1 MRLVCNRLCWNGKA
15 LRRFRQLSKPDPGKC
30 SAERYARPGES
41 PGLPGLESLGAGSGS
56 GSWNCGGSG
65 PVRLGVGAAFNVGGR
80 LRLDSCRSCSF
91 ILISADA
98 SLSIRVASGSFA
110 AISLSINLSIA
121 LNCTRTRANLNLLN
135 SSVVTGSK
143 SMGTARS
150 LRAFLANAPRLAI
163 SAAFS
168 RVISAIGAN
177 YCPVSHH
184 RQ

>member
-1 MRLVCNRLCWNGKA
+1 MRLVCNRLCCSDND
-15 LRRFRQLSKPDPGKC
+15 LRRFYELSARNRGKRAHLHYDC
-30 SAERYARPGES
+30 PRES
-41 PGLPGLESLGAGSGS
+41 PVSPGLESLGAGSGS

-65 PVRLGVGAAFNVGGR
+65 PVRLGTGEAFNVGGR

-91 ILISADA
+91 ILIRADA

-121 LNCTRTRANLNLLN
+121 LNCTRTRASRNLLN